1 MRRVIVIADA
11 NVDRAD
17 PADAIG
23 STPSA
28 EEVAVRCCRPT
39 LKPGPEAIDSALVS
53 AAVARAAASATRTSA
68 RLRSRIPNTRG
79 VDRSARAKFWLLA
92 VQGTPPRWE
101 TRFVL
106 SSFVLRRRGDGAFG
120 LTSAPSA
127 HFGRHTAMELE
138 AAADVVDQQLR
149 RFGLRMDAA
158 RCPRELE
165 GRWRVDK
172 ANSQTLC
179 PFVVGLG
186 VPRFA
191 CPAIGLLERTTELT
205 IRCTGPDDRAIRI
218 EDKTAFSSRN
228 VTEVTC
234 DGVETEKASKTG
246 RKRFY
251 LSGATAP
258 DSNTSV
264 VKCRLHQRGE
274 GWETRQERRAVGEN
288 RLRERNVLVRPG
300 EEDVIVDR
308 FFDRVE
314 ERKP

>member
-1 MRRVIVIADA
+1 MGPPEGAHPSGSSSSVWSSLPSVPDSLRAFARSLDARRC
-11 NVDRAD
+11 
-17 PADAIG
+17 PA
-23 STPSA
+23 
-28 EEVAVRCCRPT
+28 
-39 LKPGPEAIDSALVS
+39 ALVGTWRID
-53 AAVARAAASATRTSA
+53 AR
-68 RLRSRIPNTRG
+68 RSE
-79 VDRSARAKFWLLA
+79 S
-92 VQGTPPRWE
+92 
-101 TRFVL
+101 
-106 SSFVLRRRGDGAFG
+106 
-120 LTSAPSA
+120 
-127 HFGRHTAMELE
+127 
-138 AAADVVDQQLR
+138 
-149 RFGLRMDAA
+149 
-158 RCPRELE
+158 
-165 GRWRVDK
+165 
-172 ANSQTLC
+172 LC

-186 VPRFA
+186 VPRLA

-205 IRCTGPDDRAIRI
+205 IRCVGPDDRAIRI

>member
-1 MRRVIVIADA
+1 MLPPDAQTRARSDRLGPRLRRSRARRRVRDAHERPPEESHPEHARRRPIGAREVLAAGSAGRGDATVGNSFRFIV
-11 NVDRAD
+11 V
-17 PADAIG
+17 
-23 STPSA
+23 
-28 EEVAVRCCRPT
+28 
-39 LKPGPEAIDSALVS
+39 
-53 AAVARAAASATRTSA
+53 
-68 RLRSRIPNTRG
+68 
-79 VDRSARAKFWLLA
+79 
-92 VQGTPPRWE
+92 
-101 TRFVL
+101 
-106 SSFVLRRRGDGAFG
+106 RRRGDGAFG

>member
-1 MRRVIVIADA
+1 M
-11 NVDRAD
+11 
-17 PADAIG
+17 G
-23 STPSA
+23 
-28 EEVAVRCCRPT
+28 
-39 LKPGPEAIDSALVS
+39 
-53 AAVARAAASATRTSA
+53 
-68 RLRSRIPNTRG
+68 
-79 VDRSARAKFWLLA
+79 
-92 VQGTPPRWE
+92 
-101 TRFVL
+101 
-106 SSFVLRRRGDGAFG
+106 
-120 LTSAPSA
+120 
-127 HFGRHTAMELE
+127 LE

-186 VPRFA
+186 VPA
-191 CPAIGLLERTTELT
+191 WTCPAIGLLERTTELT
-205 IRCTGPDDRAIRI
+205 IRCTSDDRAIRI
-218 EDKTAFSSRN
+218 EDKTALSSRN

-258 DSNTSV
+258 DSKTSV
-264 VKCRLHQRGE
+264 VKCRLFQRGE

>member
-1 MRRVIVIADA
+1 MLAPRAQTRARSDRLGPRLHRGRARRRVRDA
-11 NVDRAD
+11 RERPPEESHPEHARRR
-17 PADAIG
+17 PIG
-23 STPSA
+23 
-28 EEVAVRCCRPT
+28 V
-39 LKPGPEAIDSALVS
+39 
-53 AAVARAAASATRTSA
+53 
-68 RLRSRIPNTRG
+68 
-79 VDRSARAKFWLLA
+79 
-92 VQGTPPRWE
+92 
-101 TRFVL
+101 
-106 SSFVLRRRGDGAFG
+106 RRRGDGAFG

-127 HFGRHTAMELE
+127 NFGRHTAMELE

-186 VPRFA
+186 VPA
-191 CPAIGLLERTTELT
+191 WTCPAIGLLERTTELT
-205 IRCTGPDDRAIRI
+205 IRCTSDDRAIRI

-251 LSGATAP
+251 LSGAVAP
-258 DSNTSV
+258 DSKTSV
-264 VKCRLHQRGE
+264 VKCRLFQRGE
-274 GWETRQERRAVGEN
+274 GWETRQERSAIGKHRM
-288 RLRERNVLVRPG
+288 RERNVLVRPG
-300 EEDVIVDR
+300 EPDVTVDR

-314 ERKP
+314 ERAP

>member
-1 MRRVIVIADA
+1 MGNSFRFIV
-11 NVDRAD
+11 V
-17 PADAIG
+17 
-23 STPSA
+23 
-28 EEVAVRCCRPT
+28 
-39 LKPGPEAIDSALVS
+39 
-53 AAVARAAASATRTSA
+53 
-68 RLRSRIPNTRG
+68 
-79 VDRSARAKFWLLA
+79 
-92 VQGTPPRWE
+92 
-101 TRFVL
+101 
-106 SSFVLRRRGDGAFG
+106 RRRGDGAFG

-172 ANSQTLC
+172 ASSQTLC

>member
-92 VQGTPPRWE
+92 VQGAGTPSRWE
-101 TRFVL
+101 NFVL
-106 SSFVLRRRGDGAFG
+106 SSFVLAATGQIG

-127 HFGRHTAMELE
+127 HFGRHTAMGLE

-158 RCPRELE
+158 RCPRDLE

-172 ANSQTLC
+172 ASSQTLC

-186 VPRFA
+186 VPRLA

-258 DSNTSV
+258 DSNTNV

>member
-1 MRRVIVIADA
+1 M
-11 NVDRAD
+11 
-17 PADAIG
+17 G
-23 STPSA
+23 
-28 EEVAVRCCRPT
+28 
-39 LKPGPEAIDSALVS
+39 
-53 AAVARAAASATRTSA
+53 
-68 RLRSRIPNTRG
+68 
-79 VDRSARAKFWLLA
+79 
-92 VQGTPPRWE
+92 
-101 TRFVL
+101 
-106 SSFVLRRRGDGAFG
+106 
-120 LTSAPSA
+120 
-127 HFGRHTAMELE
+127 LE
-138 AAADVVDQQLR
+138 ASADVVDQQLR

-186 VPRFA
+186 VPRLA

-205 IRCTGPDDRAIRI
+205 IRCVGPDDRAIRI

-288 RLRERNVLVRPG
+288 RMRERNVLVRPG

>member
-1 MRRVIVIADA
+1 MGNSFRFIV
-11 NVDRAD
+11 V
-17 PADAIG
+17 
-23 STPSA
+23 
-28 EEVAVRCCRPT
+28 
-39 LKPGPEAIDSALVS
+39 
-53 AAVARAAASATRTSA
+53 
-68 RLRSRIPNTRG
+68 
-79 VDRSARAKFWLLA
+79 
-92 VQGTPPRWE
+92 
-101 TRFVL
+101 
-106 SSFVLRRRGDGAFG
+106 RRRGDGAFG

-127 HFGRHTAMELE
+127 NFGRHTAMELE

-186 VPRFA
+186 VPRLA

-205 IRCTGPDDRAIRI
+205 IRCVGPDDRAIRI